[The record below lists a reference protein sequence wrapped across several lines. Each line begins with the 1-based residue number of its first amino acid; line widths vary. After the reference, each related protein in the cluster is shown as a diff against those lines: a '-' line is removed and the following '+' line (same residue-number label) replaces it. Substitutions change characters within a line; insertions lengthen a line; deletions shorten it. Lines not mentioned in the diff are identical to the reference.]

1 MKATTMQA
9 DIGLAAEQRQGITT
23 LLSALLADE
32 YVLYTKTRNFH
43 WNVVGPEFHALHKF
57 FEDQYSQ
64 LNKRVD
70 DIAERIRA
78 LGFNAI
84 GTLAECLEHT
94 RLEEQP
100 GQYPPAPD
108 MLANLATDHEVII
121 RQLRK
126 DVKACEEQY
135 HDIGTTDFLTTLL
148 EQHEKMAWMLR
159 AFLQTDGA

>member
-1 MKATTMQA
+1 MKA
-9 DIGLAAEQRQGITT
+9 DIGLAEDQRQSTTT
-23 LLSALLADE
+23 LLSRLLADE
-32 YVLYTKTRNFH
+32 YVLYTKTRNYH

-94 RLEEQP
+94 RLAERP
-100 GQYPPAPD
+100 GQYPPAAE
-108 MLANLATDHEVII
+108 MLADLAADHATII

-126 DVKACEEQY
+126 DIEVCEEQH

-159 AFLQTDGA
+159 AFGQNGAA